1 MPSVTAVLLTYN
13 HGPFVEEAIRGI
25 LRQTAAADIELVWHD
40 DASTDDTVP
49 RGERALAGSGMPVK
63 RIHRRHNRHSF
74 GIPFLL
80 DVYEACAGDFI
91 AVHEGD
97 DVWLSADK
105 IADQL
110 VAFAGHPGADLC
122 FTRAATLDAHGNR
135 LPERVADYGE
145 TGGIATVEAVISGD
159 GGFMPSS
166 SVLLRKSSVPRMPAW
181 AFSFHPVNDYT
192 LQVYGSLRGGAIY
205 MPSVAT
211 GYRVN
216 HPGAWTT
223 QTHAAPERLM
233 EHHCHVLG
241 IVTRMKADI
250 PQHAAAFAS
259 VISNHMGHLMA
270 VALQVGRYDHVAR
283 AAEILR

>member
-1 MPSVTAVLLTYN
+1 MPLVTAALLTYN

-40 DASTDDTVP
+40 DASTDDTVD
-49 RGERALAGSGMPVK
+49 RGERALAGSAMPVT

-74 GIPFLL
+74 GIPFLM
-80 DVYEACAGDFI
+80 DVYEACGGEFI
-91 AVHEGD
+91 AFHEGD
-97 DVWLSADK
+97 DIWLSADK

-110 VAFAGHPGADLC
+110 VAFAGYPGADIC
-122 FTRAATLDAHGNR
+122 FTRAATLDADGAR
-135 LPERVADYGE
+135 LPTLVADYGE
-145 TGGIATVEAVISGD
+145 TGGIAAVETVISGD

-166 SVLLRKSSVPRMPAW
+166 SVLLRKSLVPRLPAW
-181 AFSFHPVNDYT
+181 AFSFQPINDYT

-205 MPSVAT
+205 LPSVAT

-216 HPGAWTT
+216 HPGAWTV
-223 QTHAAPERLM
+223 QTHADPARLM

-241 IVTRMKADI
+241 IVKRMKADA
-250 PQHAAAFAS
+250 PQHAAAFEP
-259 VISNHMGHLMA
+259 VIRNHMGHLMA
-270 VALQVGRYDHVAR
+270 VALEIGRYDHVAR